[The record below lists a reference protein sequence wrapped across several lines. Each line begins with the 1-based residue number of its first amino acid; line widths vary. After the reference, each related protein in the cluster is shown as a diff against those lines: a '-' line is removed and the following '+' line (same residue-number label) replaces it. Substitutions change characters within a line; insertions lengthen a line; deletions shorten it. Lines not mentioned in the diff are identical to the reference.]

1 MQSIGY
7 INFKRLKITD
17 NIEGDYK
24 RIAKGQPSFVHVLQI
39 INNPAAMDDFMLAE
53 VETVRSES
61 EGAVNIISYSDVD
74 ISY

>member
-24 RIAKGQPSFVHVLQI
+24 RIAKGQPSFVDVLQI
-39 INNPAAMDDFMLAE
+39 INNPVVMDDFMLAE
-53 VETVRSES
+53 VETVEASQKEL
-61 EGAVNIISYSDVD
+61 
-74 ISY
+74 